1 MSEATC
7 VQRSLQMVTV
17 REGISCPAGTGQRRL
32 YGRALGGGNL
42 LFSNDKTEDGANQ
55 IDDANKNR
63 VKVTWRQRD
72 LVLKCSVVK

>member
-1 MSEATC
+1 MCSTVITDGNSSGGDIMS
-7 VQRSLQMVTV
+7 SWDW
-17 REGISCPAGTGQRRL
+17 SKK
-32 YGRALGGGNL
+32 ALWKGFGGGNL